1 MQKIKAYIV
10 VSFSRLFNLRWL
22 EPEKAGTE
30 VAECAVEACAN
41 IYPDLSNTNGTM
53 RGIRKD
59 WLCRFKEG
67 FNRTIGRLT
76 DE

>member
-10 VSFSRLFNLRWL
+10 VSFARLFNGHWL
-22 EPEKAGTE
+22 EPENAGDV

-41 IYPDLSNTNGTM
+41 IYPDTSETNGTM

-59 WLCRFKEG
+59 WLARFRDG
-67 FNRTIGRLT
+67 FNRAIGKVI
-76 DE
+76 E

>member
-10 VSFSRLFNLRWL
+10 VSFARLFNGHWL
-22 EPEKAGTE
+22 EPENAGDV

-41 IYPDLSNTNGTM
+41 IYPDTAETNGTM

-59 WLCRFKEG
+59 WLARFRDG
-67 FNRTIGRLT
+67 FNRAISKVI
-76 DE
+76 E